1 MGSQRV
7 GYNWAIE
14 LNWTEDEN
22 YVYIFYLYTDGSI
35 LYTLFWT
42 ILFPLNCLLESYP
55 SQCVVKSQS
64 SMERHLDCFQFFDI
78 MTKVYFYLR
87 EYICEEN
94 ICESTTGL
102 TNIKNFN
109 FLWLLSCLPCVC
121 NIFKYFD
128 LCQSDCW
135 MLVSHCTLNLYFL
148 LLMVQCI
155 FSYT

>member
-1 MGSQRV
+1 M
-7 GYNWAIE
+7 
-14 LNWTEDEN
+14 
-22 YVYIFYLYTDGSI
+22 
-35 LYTLFWT
+35 
-42 ILFPLNCLLESYP
+42 LFPLKCLLASYP
-55 SQCVVKSQS
+55 PQCVVKSQS

-78 MTKVYFYLR
+78 ITKIHFYLW

-109 FLWLLSCLPCVC
+109 FLWLLWLAFQEVNLYFYHQLRNVSVSINTCQH

-128 LCQSDCW
+128 FCLSDYW
-135 MLVSHCTLNLYFL
+135 ILVSHCTLNLYPL